1 MSDRCYLH
9 LYTKSPED
17 LAKVSDFVRQIDS
30 SDYLDL
36 TDRCLSWLLYD
47 EEVDYEELTRMVARQ
62 FPEIDFVLIFDQP
75 SQLCWTEFVW
85 DGEDWQKSGWYSD
98 YEEAGTDNE
107 KSFLYTYSEKYG
119 PTPVETLDLLNQ
131 EVNAEAD
138 EDLPF

>member
-9 LYTKSPED
+9 LYTKNPED
-17 LAKVSDFVRQIDS
+17 LAKVSDFARQIDS
-30 SDYLDL
+30 SDCLDL

-47 EEVDYEELTRMVARQ
+47 EEVDYEELTRTVARQ

-75 SQLCWTEFVW
+75 SQLCWTEFEW
-85 DGEDWQKSGWYSD
+85 DGEDWQESGWYSD
-98 YEEAGTDNE
+98 YEEAGTDNK

-119 PTPVETLDLLNQ
+119 PSPVEALDDLNL